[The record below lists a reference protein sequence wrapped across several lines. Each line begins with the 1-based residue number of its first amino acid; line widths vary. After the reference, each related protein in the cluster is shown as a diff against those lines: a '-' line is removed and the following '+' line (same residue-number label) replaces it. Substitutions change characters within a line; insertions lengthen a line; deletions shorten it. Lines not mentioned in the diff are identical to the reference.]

1 VPSVALLCSMAV
13 LAAVLIGVIR
23 SPGQRSEAVW
33 AVPGA
38 LLVVAVGLVPL
49 HVALTTMRH
58 LAPTLAFL
66 AAMFVIAHVADRA
79 GLFDVA
85 AAFLRRA
92 GGRGMGALLAAVA
105 VTAVLVTTVLS
116 LDATAV
122 LFTPIVVA
130 ATRHRTD
137 RNQALL
143 ATAFLANGASLLLP
157 VANLT
162 NLLAIDQLGLSFPAF
177 AARMALPTVT
187 AAVVI
192 TVGCRVLAPAADV
205 SGLVSGSGQPLAEPD
220 LEPGPERGGGW
231 STDARWVAVGLGG
244 LLVAFVVA
252 SLDHIGPAPVAVV
265 GAAALAIVAV
275 TRGLTGPRAVAR
287 AVDPAFLAFVAALGV
302 VVAAPARH
310 GLTSA
315 VADRL
320 PAGTGLLALLAVAF
334 GAALLANLVTN
345 LPATLVL
352 LPAIGAHRP
361 AFLLAALI
369 GVNVGPNL
377 TVTGSLATL
386 LWRKIVRRDHVEPT
400 TGAFFRV
407 TLVTTPIALAT
418 ATVALWLSLQVV

>member
-1 VPSVALLCSMAV
+1 MAI
-13 LAAVLIGVIR
+13 LAVVLIGVIR
-23 SPGQRSEAVW
+23 SPGQRSEAMW

-38 LLVVAVGLVPL
+38 VLVVAAGLVPL
-49 HVALTTMRH
+49 HVALTTVRH
-58 LAPTLAFL
+58 LAPTVAFL
-66 AAMFVIAHVADRA
+66 AAMFVIAHVADRS

-85 AAFLRRA
+85 ADFLRRA
-92 GGRGMGALLAAVA
+92 DGRGAGSLLAAVA
-105 VTAVLVTTVLS
+105 VVAVLVTTVLS

-122 LFTPIVVA
+122 LLTPIVVA

-137 RNQALL
+137 RNRALL

-177 AARMALPTVT
+177 AARMVLPTLT

-192 TVGCRVLAPAADV
+192 TVGCRVLAPAVSLDDADAV
-205 SGLVSGSGQPLAEPD
+205 DVLRIEA
-220 LEPGPERGGGW
+220 GPETTPTRDAGS
-231 STDARWVAVGLGG
+231 STDARWVAIGVGVV
-244 LLVAFVVA
+244 LVAFVIA
-252 SLDHIGPAPVAVV
+252 SLDHVGPAPVAVA
-265 GAAALAIVAV
+265 GAAVLAALALS
-275 TRGLTGPRAVAR
+275 RGLTAPRALAR

-320 PAGTGLLALLAVAF
+320 PAGTGLLALLGVAF

-386 LWRKIVRRDHVEPT
+386 LWRKIVRREHVEPGS
-400 TGAFFRV
+400 GAFFRV
-407 TLVTTPIALAT
+407 TLLTTPIALGA
-418 ATVALWLSLQVV
+418 ATVALWCSLRLV

>member
-1 VPSVALLCSMAV
+1 MAV
-13 LAAVLIGVIR
+13 LAAVLIAVIR
-23 SPGQRSEAVW
+23 SSGQRSEALW
-33 AVPGA
+33 AVPA
-38 LLVVAVGLVPL
+38 AVLVVVVGLVPVQ
-49 HVALTTMRH
+49 VAADTVRH
-58 LAPTLAFL
+58 LAPTLVFL

-79 GLFDVA
+79 GLFDLA
-85 AAFLRRA
+85 ATFLRRS
-92 GGRGMGALLAAVA
+92 GRRGAGALLAAVA
-105 VTAVLVTTVLS
+105 LSAVAVTTVLS

-122 LFTPIVVA
+122 LFTPVVVA
-130 ATRHRTD
+130 AVRGRTD

-177 AARMALPTVT
+177 AARMALPTLT
-187 AAVVI
+187 AAATI
-192 TVGCRVLAPAADV
+192 TLGCRLLAPVVGMDEADEVDEVDDAATATAWAPSDRTSADV
-205 SGLVSGSGQPLAEPD
+205 
-220 LEPGPERGGGW
+220 
-231 STDARWVAVGLGG
+231 RWVAAGLGV
-244 LLVAFVVA
+244 LLVAFVLA
-252 SLDHIGPAPVAVV
+252 SLHDIGPAPVAAAGAVV
-265 GAAALAIVAV
+265 LAIAALG
-275 TRGLTGPRAVAR
+275 RGLTAPKDLAG

-320 PAGTGLLALLAVAF
+320 PAGTGLIALLGVAF

-386 LWRKIVRRDHVEPT
+386 LWRKIVRREDVEPSS
-400 TGAFFRV
+400 GAFYRV
-407 TLVTTPIALAT
+407 TLVTTPTALAA
-418 ATVALWLSLQVV
+418 ATVALWMSLRVV